1 MMEAE
6 NTIKGDLAMAAYKQ
20 PAQLLQRLIRFN
32 TTNPPGNE
40 AECIHFIRD
49 TLAEV
54 GIEATLLAKDERRP
68 NLVARL
74 KGRGNAAPL
83 LLQGHVDVVTTAHQ
97 NWRFPPF
104 EAVEAEGYIWGR
116 GALDMKGGVAMM
128 LAAFMRAQAEKADL
142 PGDVILTILSDEEV
156 GGYYGA
162 RFLVEEHARLFEGV
176 RYALG
181 EFGGF
186 TMHLNNQRFYPIQV
200 LEKQCGTVVATLRG
214 PSGHGSLPLHGGAMA
229 KLGRLLQ
236 TLDTR
241 RLPVHIAPVME
252 KMITGIAQAMPD
264 PLQSLLLQLLDPAK
278 TDEILDM
285 LGNVGELLDALLH
298 NTVNATMVEGGE
310 QFNVIPS
317 RVALTLDGRLLPGC
331 TPEQMLSELRE
342 VVGDEVEL
350 EMTYFDEGRA
360 QADLSLYETLA
371 EILREDD
378 PGGVPIPYM
387 MPAVT
392 DGRFFA
398 RLGIQTYG
406 FLPVRLPEDFSFM
419 STIHAA
425 NERIPVAAVDA
436 GAQAVYK
443 ALQRFGG
450 H

>member
-1 MMEAE
+1 
-6 NTIKGDLAMAAYKQ
+6 MAAYEQ

-40 AECIHFIRD
+40 AECVHFIRD

-68 NLVARL
+68 NLLARL
-74 KGRGNAAPL
+74 KGRGDAAPL

-97 NWRFPPF
+97 DWRFPPF

-128 LAAFMRAQAEKADL
+128 LAAFMRAQAEGADL

-156 GGYYGA
+156 GGHYGA
-162 RFLVEEHARLFEGV
+162 RFLVEEHAHLFEDV

-186 TMHLNNQRFYPIQV
+186 TMHINGKRFYPIQV

-236 TLDTR
+236 TLDTK
-241 RLPVHIAPVME
+241 RLPVHIVPVME
-252 KMITGIAQAMPD
+252 KMISGIAQAMPE

-298 NTVNATMVEGGE
+298 STVNATMVEGGE
-310 QFNVIPS
+310 QFNVIPG
-317 RVALTLDGRLLPGC
+317 RVALTLDGRLLPGF
-331 TPEQMLSELRE
+331 TQEQMLAELRE

-360 QADLSLYETLA
+360 QADLNLYDMLA

-378 PGGVPIPYM
+378 PEGVPIPYM

-425 NERIPVAAVDA
+425 NERIPVASVDA

-443 ALQRFGG
+443 ALQRFSGR
-450 H
+450 